1 MTDSAQALRAHAAD
15 AARRSV
21 APYSGRPVGA
31 ALRLDDG
38 RWTAAPRI
46 EISAFPTTIPA
57 LIGAV
62 ALGATAGQM
71 PVAAAQTQAFT
82 ASDLAF
88 LAEATGRPWR
98 LDAPDFAVA
107 ESAGMPAD
115 ASPVALTVP
124 APADDAAG
132 VAAAL
137 DAARH
142 AVVPASGFRVGA
154 VAVDASGRAVRGA
167 NVEFPSDWTRGLCAE
182 RVAVVAAHAAGL
194 GRSCACGWRARRRRA
209 GARAAR
215 AGRCCRTSRR
225 TRRSYCGTGTP
236 RRSRRAP
243 CRPTGS
249 RGFRP
254 GPSSRRTRRE
264 RRP

>member
-21 APYSGRPVGA
+21 APYSGRPAGA

-57 LIGAV
+57 LVGAV

-107 ESAGMPAD
+107 ESAEMPAD
-115 ASPVALTVP
+115 AGPVGLTVP

-142 AVVPASGFRVGA
+142 AVVPASDFRVGA
-154 VAVDASGRAVRGA
+154 IAVDASGRAVRGA

-194 GRSCACGWRARRRRA
+194 GPLVRVWVACAKAPGGSPCGACRQVLSDLAPDAAVVLWNGDAAPVETSAAALLPGAFSGDGLGRA
-209 GARAAR
+209 
-215 AGRCCRTSRR
+215 
-225 TRRSYCGTGTP
+225 
-236 RRSRRAP
+236 
-243 CRPTGS
+243 
-249 RGFRP
+249 
-254 GPSSRRTRRE
+254 E
-264 RRP
+264 D